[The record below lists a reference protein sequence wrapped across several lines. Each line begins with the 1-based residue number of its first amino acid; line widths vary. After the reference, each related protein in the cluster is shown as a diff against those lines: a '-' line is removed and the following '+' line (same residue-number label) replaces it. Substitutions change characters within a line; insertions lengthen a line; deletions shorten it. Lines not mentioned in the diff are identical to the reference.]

1 MTAGRAGRGP
11 RWTHRRL
18 RLVVGVAFGMNAR
31 GQPHTAAAAAAL
43 GVSQR
48 TVQRWLHGTDRTL
61 ARLPAGRLEQIQA
74 AARPD
79 PETLRQEEIAARY
92 AHEAIAQIA
101 APGGAGVLAAWRQ
114 QKWLEPHLVA
124 VLELWGLGLRQ
135 VAITRASDRA
145 LPELHKR
152 GKVLSHTTLAS
163 RFHATALVAALLT
176 QLDPW
181 RVMTPPGV
189 VKQGRTQT
197 WVADAPAVIL
207 HDLAVTHRLR

>member
-1 MTAGRAGRGP
+1 MTASRAGRGP

-18 RLVVGVAFGMNAR
+18 RCVVGVAFGVNSR
-31 GQPHTAAAAAAL
+31 GQPHTATAAAAL

-74 AARPD
+74 AVRPD
-79 PETLRQEEIAARY
+79 PESLRQEEITARY
-92 AHEAIAQIA
+92 AHDAIAASA
-101 APGGAGVLAAWRQ
+101 APAGTGVLPAWRQ

-124 VLELWGLGLRQ
+124 VLELAGGLRQ

-145 LPELHKR
+145 MPELRKR
-152 GKVLSHTTLAS
+152 GKVVSHTTLGT
-163 RFHATALVAALLT
+163 RFHATALAAALLT

-181 RVMTPPGV
+181 RVMTPPGA

-197 WVADAPAVIL
+197 WVADAPPVTL